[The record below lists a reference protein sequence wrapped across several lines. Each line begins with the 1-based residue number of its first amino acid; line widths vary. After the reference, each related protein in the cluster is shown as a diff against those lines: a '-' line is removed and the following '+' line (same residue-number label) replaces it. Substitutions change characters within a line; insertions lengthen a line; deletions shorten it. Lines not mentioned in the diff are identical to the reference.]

1 MSVSPLV
8 AESGRTALGLARA
21 LGSDDPTQTQAAINL
36 IMTMPRKEL
45 EGVAA
50 TLASL
55 FAGLALTSGLD
66 WDDINAEM
74 EKRIAR

>member
-21 LGSDDPTQTQAAINL
+21 LSSDEPAQVQAAVEL

-50 TLASL
+50 TLAAL
-55 FAGLALTSGLD
+55 FAGLAVTSGLD
-66 WDDINAEM
+66 WDDVNAEM
-74 EKRIAR
+74 EKRVTP